1 MGDRELA
8 LGPSSMFFI
17 SKALTSAVSLGS
29 SVDLC
34 LALATRRHCWKALG
48 RMTFKS
54 QNVQLPANE
63 TSLSVLTPTQRPPLS
78 GLFQLHLLPLAFPAF
93 VVRPFPADAGSG
105 VGNHVISLLLLLSL
119 LQTVPNI
126 NFPSFQRVS
135 MLSLIGPDRYQQ

>member
-1 MGDRELA
+1 MA

-54 QNVQLPANE
+54 QNVQLPTNE
-63 TSLSVLTPTQRPPLS
+63 LSLSVLTPTQRPAFWALLTPPPPS
-78 GLFQLHLLPLAFPAF
+78 GLSSLC
-93 VVRPFPADAGSG
+93 DAA
-105 VGNHVISLLLLLSL
+105 ISC
-119 LQTVPNI
+119 
-126 NFPSFQRVS
+126 
-135 MLSLIGPDRYQQ
+135 